1 MDTII
6 VCMGSSCFGR
16 GNSTNAELVTRFI
29 EESRLGE
36 RVEVKGCLCNDH
48 CAHGPNIQINGK
60 LISGISEQTLGDF
73 IRRYLGLQL

>member
-29 EESRLGE
+29 EDNHLQDK
-36 RVEVKGCLCNDH
+36 VEVKGCLCNNL
-48 CAHGPNIQINGK
+48 CAQGPNIQINDK
-60 LISGISEQTLGDF
+60 LISGVSEQTLGD
-73 IRRYLGLQL
+73 IISRELGLQL